1 MNTLLAFTIEIGLT
15 VLAFVAITGYLRPHL
30 KRVLLDLCRTE
41 DRAQFWTV
49 FSNILLIGSPLI
61 IALGFHPEASTLD
74 ASIFEIIGRLS
85 GNLAGYLFTL
95 IGIGMIVS
103 FFALVAPKST
113 EEAK

>member
-15 VLAFVAITGYLRPHL
+15 VLAFVVITGYLRPHL

-41 DRAQFWTV
+41 DRAQFWMV

-85 GNLAGYLFTL
+85 GNLAGYLFAL

-113 EEAK
+113 GEAK